1 MAREKLLTDL
11 ALVLIFE
18 FFSDFGRLISRRSK
32 IAYFRVYSNVQVMK
46 MQSEVSKSGRR
57 GCGEARLR
65 CFLHCHGLR

>member
-46 MQSEVSKSGRR
+46 MQSEVSKSGWR
-57 GCGEARLR
+57 GAAAVLFALSRTQVMR
-65 CFLHCHGLR
+65 